1 MQMRHHHVNITH
13 TGGQIQQ
20 PASHIFKY
28 DALSDAE
35 LEELAARDPLQA
47 EAINRV
53 LKRRK
58 ALKK

>member
-1 MQMRHHHVNITH
+1 MRHHHVNITH
-13 TGGQIQQ
+13 TGGHIQQ

-28 DALSDAE
+28 DNLTNAE
-35 LEELAARDPLQA
+35 LEELQAHDPTEV
-47 EAINRV
+47 EAVARV